1 VISLICSCSSE
12 LRVGALSQDVEEDT
26 PEIEKTK
33 KMEIEAI
40 KLAENGKLDEAL
52 STLTE
57 ALKIT
62 PNRASIY
69 NNRAHVYQ
77 FQKKFSG
84 DLKKSVKSR
93 R

>member
-1 VISLICSCSSE
+1 
-12 LRVGALSQDVEEDT
+12 
-26 PEIEKTK
+26 
-33 KMEIEAI
+33 MEIEAI

-84 DLKKSVKSR
+84 DLTKSVKSR